1 MLVRL
6 RLGLLERDLAD
17 RFGVLESTASRI
29 CKSWMRLLRLEL
41 INWPHKEQIVDFRS
55 AIFNAKYPDVVVII
69 DCTDKKY
76 GNTCTG

>member
-55 AIFNAKYPDVVVII
+55 AIFNAKYPVVVII